1 MFDLFGGINNANQQI
16 ASLVAKKDAE
26 AKAEELKKEKEA
38 LQTKLDTLESSI
50 TKLQDKAV
58 AQTNTPAPAPVKSM
72 TLIHVGLL
80 AGGLVLGYFI
90 TKMVSK

>member
-50 TKLQDKAV
+50 SKLQDKAV
-58 AQTNTPAPAPVKSM
+58 AQTNTPAPAPAKSM